1 MKGCITTF
9 VVRKM
14 QIKISTRN
22 YFTLS
27 CLANIKNP
35 TKSSVVQGG
44 EQEELSYMAMGSGKD
59 TPTLENTAAPTSNGQ
74 QAHSL
79 QPRKSAQEIHSRENQ
94 A

>member
-14 QIKISTRN
+14 QIKISMRN

-35 TKSSVVQGG
+35 TRSSVVQGG
-44 EQEELSYMAMGSGKD
+44 EQEGLSYMANGEWKGHTYFRKCDS
-59 TPTLENTAAPTSNGQ
+59 TNEQRSTSTFPTT
-74 QAHSL
+74 
-79 QPRKSAQEIHSRENQ
+79 
-94 A
+94 